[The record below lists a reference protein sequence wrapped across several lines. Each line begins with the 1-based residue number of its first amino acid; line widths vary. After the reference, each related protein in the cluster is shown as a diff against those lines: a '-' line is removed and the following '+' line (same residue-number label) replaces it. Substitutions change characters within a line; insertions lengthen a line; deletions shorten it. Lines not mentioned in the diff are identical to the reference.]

1 MHIIIISVGSTSIKC
16 LTMLLDRAAEEYWK
30 KSEREGESNSRWKLV
45 ERLRCWEMAGVNSGL
60 ERDFLQP
67 CV

>member
-1 MHIIIISVGSTSIKC
+1 
-16 LTMLLDRAAEEYWK
+16 MLLDRAAEKYWK
-30 KSEREGESNSRWKLV
+30 KSEREGETNSRWELV

-67 CV
+67 CVQWETIGDEQKGQDL

>member
-1 MHIIIISVGSTSIKC
+1 
-16 LTMLLDRAAEEYWK
+16 MLLDRAAEEYWK
-30 KSEREGESNSRWKLV
+30 KSEREGESNSRWELV